1 MRLRG
6 EEPPLCMLHI
16 WTDIVD
22 YDRWYLEILCQ
33 FDITRQDEFQ
43 DLLWRKGG
51 DELVEFVVDLFA
63 KRVLREPTEVRCPP
77 HQYARP
83 E

>member
-1 MRLRG
+1 
-6 EEPPLCMLHI
+6 MLHI
-16 WTDIVD
+16 WSDIVD

-33 FDITRQDEFQ
+33 FETITRQDKFQ
-43 DLLWRKGG
+43 DMLWRKGG
-51 DELVEFVVDLFA
+51 DKLVEFVVGLFA
-63 KRVLREPTEVRCPP
+63 KRVLREPTEVCCPQ